1 MQNACIEGSAY
12 LVAALSG
19 HSACTRKDEKTN
31 LQSFGGAHCECRCG
45 KGIFYIVPYQKST
58 SQPTHRL
65 SHWHNAS
72 DPLEWSK
79 SGRVSFPEICQILSA
94 KNRLLTDDPNY
105 IKKKRTKVDPNA
117 PDNEQ
122 DQEMNQALVLE
133 VEPALVAEVNE
144 DTFGEQY
151 ADECGIPIGSQE
163 FKLMDGSTLF

>member
-1 MQNACIEGSAY
+1 MRKVLAVPIGSADVERAFS
-12 LVAALSG
+12 L
-19 HSACTRKDEKTN
+19 
-31 LQSFGGAHCECRCG
+31 
-45 KGIFYIVPYQKST
+45 
-58 SQPTHRL
+58 L
-65 SHWHNAS
+65 SHIRNQRRSQLTAYHIDTMLWIHLNGPKVGEFL
-72 DPLEWSK
+72 PLKYAK
-79 SGRVSFPEICQILSA
+79 SWVE

-144 DTFGEQY
+144 DTSGEQY

>member
-1 MQNACIEGSAY
+1 MLEGSGIFATQ
-12 LVAALSG
+12 AL
-19 HSACTRKDEKTN
+19 HCKVSANNLYRKK
-31 LQSFGGAHCECRCG
+31 LCPKIYPLGCRCG

-144 DTFGEQY
+144 DTSGEQY

>member
-1 MQNACIEGSAY
+1 MRGLLTCLGFPIPVKNCYDLQIAKLKGKINS
-12 LVAALSG
+12 
-19 HSACTRKDEKTN
+19 RN
-31 LQSFGGAHCECRCG
+31 LFRIS
-45 KGIFYIVPYQKST
+45 
-58 SQPTHRL
+58 
-65 SHWHNAS
+65 NAS
-72 DPLEWSK
+72 L
-79 SGRVSFPEICQILSA
+79 CLSA

-144 DTFGEQY
+144 DTSGEQY

>member
-1 MQNACIEGSAY
+1 M
-12 LVAALSG
+12 
-19 HSACTRKDEKTN
+19 
-31 LQSFGGAHCECRCG
+31 
-45 KGIFYIVPYQKST
+45 

-144 DTFGEQY
+144 DTSGEQY

>member
-1 MQNACIEGSAY
+1 MASFLKKHLRLKSWYFQETWGWS
-12 LVAALSG
+12 LSNV
-19 HSACTRKDEKTN
+19 S
-31 LQSFGGAHCECRCG
+31 
-45 KGIFYIVPYQKST
+45 YIKYGVYAKSWV
-58 SQPTHRL
+58 Q
-65 SHWHNAS
+65 
-72 DPLEWSK
+72 
-79 SGRVSFPEICQILSA
+79 

-105 IKKKRTKVDPNA
+105 IKKKRTKVDPSA

-144 DTFGEQY
+144 DTSGEQY